1 VKKYTYLIF
10 FSFFLFFV
18 KCQNSISENDIQYL
32 KRKYSPEAINYF
44 YETVFFS
51 ESMGKRTESI
61 DKWKVNPKIV
71 ILGFPNENQI
81 EIVNDVVNDINNLNL
96 SINYSITKDI
106 KQANIKIYFD
116 QDDKLQ
122 SIFSQKYVKNNIG
135 TSKVTAT
142 NGCIVEAEVYISD
155 IKKRY
160 RPTSEKAV
168 LTEEIS
174 QTLGLNA
181 DSYSYTN
188 SVFYQGEHWN
198 EKLSKIDKDVL
209 NLLYENSILKNYS
222 RNNFERDFGDVLY
235 SINASEKLKK
245 YILINNISRD
255 VLNKIHA
262 TCFIKNTFYKHPK
275 SINVYLNG
283 DYDILDS
290 IQVVKTI
297 RTLNKINNIN
307 IKLSNF
313 KKFSSDAGIFLNFKK
328 NNVQNLQSNS
338 TTTTHIGNGTMFL
351 NRYRDDVEIIYSEN
365 SKSKNRKKDLIV
377 ETLYRCLGPDAD
389 NLKDLYIEKNGEIY
403 FKEVY
408 SDILRIIYDNVFI
421 NGYTINE
428 FNNVIKE
435 F

>member
-1 VKKYTYLIF
+1 
-10 FSFFLFFV
+10 
-18 KCQNSISENDIQYL
+18 
-32 KRKYSPEAINYF
+32 
-44 YETVFFS
+44 
-51 ESMGKRTESI
+51 M
-61 DKWKVNPKIV
+61 
-71 ILGFPNENQI
+71 
-81 EIVNDVVNDINNLNL
+81 
-96 SINYSITKDI
+96 
-106 KQANIKIYFD
+106 
-116 QDDKLQ
+116 
-122 SIFSQKYVKNNIG
+122 
-135 TSKVTAT
+135 
-142 NGCIVEAEVYISD
+142 
-155 IKKRY
+155 
-160 RPTSEKAV
+160 
-168 LTEEIS
+168 
-174 QTLGLNA
+174 
-181 DSYSYTN
+181 
-188 SVFYQGEHWN
+188 
-198 EKLSKIDKDVL
+198 
-209 NLLYENSILKNYS
+209 
-222 RNNFERDFGDVLY
+222 
-235 SINASEKLKK
+235 
-245 YILINNISRD
+245 
-255 VLNKIHA
+255 NKIHA

-313 KKFSSDAGIFLNFKK
+313 TKFSSDAGIFLNFKK